1 MKNREHKAKG
11 VESRKL
17 ALEVLLRTNEEKSYV
32 QSVLSA
38 SLKES
43 KLSSRD
49 KAFVTYLVQGVLR
62 NLSVIDK
69 TIKAHSHRPIEKM
82 TSVLLNVLR
91 LGTYQLLFMEDM
103 PASAVLSTS
112 TSVARLCGHSGLSSF
127 TQGVLRNI
135 LRNLEKI
142 RQEHGIKQ
150 NRDLNDHAFV
160 SKDPEELS
168 DHYSMPLWIV
178 RRWLDTY
185 GLEIT
190 ISLLAYSQSSPKQCL
205 RINEN
210 AVEVKAVLS
219 ILERA
224 GLEVEASNVVPSCVR
239 ILSKG
244 KFKGPLEKLP
254 GYSEGLFSIQDEASQ
269 LVSFAVGA
277 KAGDLVIDLCAAPG
291 GKTLHMSEMMQNKG
305 KILAVDKS
313 EQRLSVLKNNR
324 QRLSITNVEVIEGDG
339 RNLKLDTKADRVLV
353 DAPCSGTGVLNRR
366 SDLRYH
372 RREEDIKSLAELQ
385 WELLVNAADLVKP
398 GGVLVYSTCSVEK
411 EENDQIVDK
420 FLEQY
425 KDFEYEPL
433 TKVVQAFKA
442 PPFSLEPDVGKIQ
455 LLPTMQGF
463 SGFFLARFRRKE
475 QVSST

>member
-17 ALEVLLRTNEEKSYV
+17 ALEILLRTNEEKNYV
-32 QSVLSA
+32 QSVLAA

-62 NLSVIDK
+62 NLNVLDK
-69 TIKAHSHRPIEKM
+69 TIKAHSHRPLEKM

-91 LGTYQLLFMEDM
+91 LGTFQLLFMEDM

-127 TQGVLRNI
+127 TQAVLRNI
-135 LRNLEKI
+135 LRNMEKI
-142 RQEHGIKQ
+142 KDEHGIRQ
-150 NRDLNDHAFV
+150 NNDSGDKAFM
-160 SKDPEELS
+160 SKNPEELS

-178 RRWLDTY
+178 KRWLDAY

-205 RINEN
+205 RVNEN

-224 GLEVEASNVVPSCVR
+224 GLVVEASNVVPSCVR

-244 KFKGPLEKLP
+244 KYKGPLEKLP

-277 KAGDLVIDLCAAPG
+277 QAGDLVIDLCAAPG

-339 RNLKLDTKADRVLV
+339 RNLSIDTKADRVLV

-372 RREEDIKSLAELQ
+372 RREEDIKSLSELQ
-385 WELLVNAADLVKP
+385 LELLNNASTLVKP
-398 GGVLVYSTCSVEK
+398 AGLLVYSTCSVEK
-411 EENDQIVDK
+411 EENEQIIDK
-420 FLEQY
+420 FLAQN
-425 KDFEYEPL
+425 KDFEFSSL
-433 TKVVQAFKA
+433 TDIVTAFKN
-442 PPFSLEPDVGKIQ
+442 PPFDLDPAAGKIQ

-463 SGFFLARFRRKE
+463 SGFFIARLKRKD
-475 QVSST
+475 QVSSL

>member
-1 MKNREHKAKG
+1 MKNRDHKAKG

-32 QSVLSA
+32 QSVLAA

-43 KLSSRD
+43 QLSSRD

-62 NLSVIDK
+62 NLSVLDK
-69 TIKAHSHRPIEKM
+69 TIKAHSHRPLEKM

-91 LGTYQLLFMEDM
+91 LGTYQLLFMEEM

-127 TQGVLRNI
+127 TQAVLRNI
-135 LRNLEKI
+135 LRNVEKI
-142 RQEHGIKQ
+142 RDEHGIKNSQ
-150 NRDLNDHAFV
+150 GACDDLFV
-160 SKDPEELS
+160 SKDPEALS

-178 RRWLDTY
+178 QRWIATY
-185 GLEIT
+185 GLEVT

-205 RINEN
+205 RVNEN

-219 ILERA
+219 ILERE
-224 GLEVEASNVVPSCVR
+224 GLDVEASNVVPSCVR

-244 KFKGPLEKLP
+244 KYRGPLEKLP
-254 GYSEGLFSIQDEASQ
+254 GFAEGLYSIQDEASQ

-313 EQRLSVLKNNR
+313 EQRLSVLKTNR
-324 QRLSITNVEVIEGDG
+324 QRLSITNVEVIEADG
-339 RNLKLDTKADRVLV
+339 RTLKLDSKADRVLV

-372 RREEDIKSLAELQ
+372 RREEEIKSLCDLQ
-385 WELLVNAADLVKP
+385 LELLTNAADLLKP
-398 GGVLVYSTCSVEK
+398 GGILVYSTCSVEK
-411 EENDQIVDK
+411 EENEQIIDK
-420 FLEQY
+420 FLAQN
-425 KDFEYEPL
+425 KDFEFTSL
-433 TKVVQAFKA
+433 TDIVQAFKSA
-442 PPFSLEPDVGKIQ
+442 PFDLDSDSGKIQ

-463 SGFFLARFRRKE
+463 SGFFLARLKRKG
-475 QVSST
+475 

>member
-32 QSVLSA
+32 QSVLAA
-38 SLKES
+38 SLRES
-43 KLSSRD
+43 KMSSRD

-62 NLSVIDK
+62 NLSVLDK
-69 TIKAHSHRPIEKM
+69 TIKAHSHRPLEKM

-91 LGTYQLLFMEDM
+91 LGTYQLLFMEEM

-112 TSVARLCGHSGLSSF
+112 TSVARMCGHSGLSSF
-127 TQGVLRNI
+127 TQAVLRNI
-135 LRNLEKI
+135 LRNVDKV
-142 RQEHGIKQ
+142 RDEHGIK
-150 NRDLNDHAFV
+150 DDTADTSFV
-160 SKDPEELS
+160 SKDPEALS
-168 DHYSMPLWIV
+168 EHYSMPLWIV
-178 RRWLDTY
+178 QRWIDAY

-205 RINEN
+205 RVNEN
-210 AVEVKAVLS
+210 AVEVKAVLT
-219 ILERA
+219 ILQQA
-224 GLEVEASNVVPSCVR
+224 GLVVEASNVVPSCVR

-244 KFKGPLEKLP
+244 KFRGPLEKLP
-254 GYSEGLFSIQDEASQ
+254 GFAEGLFSIQDEASQ
-269 LVSFAVGA
+269 LVSYAVGA

-313 EQRLSVLKNNR
+313 EQRLSVLKTNR

-339 RNLKLDTKADRVLV
+339 RNLKLDTKADKVLV

-372 RREEDIKSLAELQ
+372 RREEDIKSLSDLQ
-385 WELLVNAADLVKP
+385 MELLNNAADLVKP
-398 GGVLVYSTCSVEK
+398 GGILVYSTCSVEK
-411 EENDQIVDK
+411 EENEQIIDK
-420 FLEQY
+420 FMANNSN
-425 KDFEYEPL
+425 FEFEPL
-433 TKVVQAFKA
+433 TDIVSAFKSA
-442 PPFSLEPDVGKIQ
+442 PFDLDLNSGKIQ

-463 SGFFLARFRRKE
+463 SGFFLARLKRK
-475 QVSST
+475 S